1 MAKTG
6 FGPGASKASQR
17 LARAVELGF
26 DSWRRRRDKSADKR
40 RDGGLKDALKNGAF
54 AIGTTIKEASWASSD
69 FFHGLGRK
77 RDPRRLLLRALLP
90 K

>member
-6 FGPGASKASQR
+6 FGAGASKASQR
-17 LARAVELGF
+17 LARAVELGIEG
-26 DSWRRRRDKSADKR
+26 WRDRRDRSAEKS
-40 RDGGLKDALKNGAF
+40 RDGALKDALKNGAF
-54 AIGTTIKEASWASSD
+54 ALGTTIKEASWASSD
-69 FFHGLGRK
+69 FFAGLGRK